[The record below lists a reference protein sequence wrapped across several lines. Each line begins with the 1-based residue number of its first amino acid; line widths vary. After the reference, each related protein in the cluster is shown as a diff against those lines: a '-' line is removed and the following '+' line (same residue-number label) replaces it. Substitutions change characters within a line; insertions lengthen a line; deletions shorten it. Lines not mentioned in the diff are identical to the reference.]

1 MAVLWA
7 GWKVGMLAKWLE
19 RRSADQLAV
28 LMAGRMAELKAETSE
43 NSLGKKWVDWK
54 VQLTAGSMG

>member
-1 MAVLWA
+1 MAALWA

-28 LMAGRMAELKAETSE
+28 LMAGLKAETSVN
-43 NSLGKKWVDWK
+43 NSVKKWDDWK
-54 VQLTAGSMG
+54 VQLKAGWKG